1 MRTEFLCTLRTAV
14 AAAAIIAASGVAAA
28 SGGGATAGWQTWS
41 AGNEITNLPSL
52 QRGAAAFVNYCS
64 GCHSLKYVRWSRLG
78 EDLRIPPEQLR
89 QQLIPAGA
97 KAADYVLTSM
107 PVADAAAWF
116 GIAPPDLSLM
126 VRARGADYVYQFLKT
141 FYVDPTNPATGA
153 DNLALPGTAMPHVLA
168 ELEGLKQA
176 VFRTGAGESG
186 ADVSHFEKFTAVTP
200 GRLGPEDYDAFVRDI
215 VNFLDWASEPS
226 QVARRSIG
234 IWVILFLLVFTG
246 LAWLMYRE
254 YWKDVR

>member
-1 MRTEFLCTLRTAV
+1 MRIEFLRTLQAAA
-14 AAAAIIAASGVAAA
+14 AAAAIIAAPGAGAA
-28 SGGGATAGWQTWS
+28 SGGATAEWQGWT
-41 AGNEITNLPSL
+41 AGNEITNFPSL
-52 QRGAAAFVNYCS
+52 QRGAAAFANYCS

-78 EDLRIPPEQLR
+78 EDLRIPAEQLR
-89 QQLIPAGA
+89 QQLVPAGA
-97 KAADYVLTSM
+97 KPADYVLTSM
-107 PVADAAAWF
+107 PAADAEAWF

-141 FYVDPTNPATGA
+141 FYLDPTNPVTGA

-168 ELEGLKQA
+168 DLEGLKQA
-176 VFRTGAGESG
+176 MFRSGAGEGG
-186 ADVSHFEKFTAVTP
+186 ATESHFEKFTVVTP
-200 GRLGPEDYDAFVRDI
+200 GQLGPEEYDAFVRDI